1 MEEGTDNTST
11 LVTEMLGEG
20 NLSLTGKRWLLK
32 DADDR
37 QALAISQR
45 LNVPEILGRV
55 LSDRGLDVETAP
67 DFLDPKLKTQLP
79 DPLHLKDMDKAAE
92 RLADA
97 IQADENIAIFGDYD
111 VDGATSSAVLKR
123 FVQGAGGKVKVYIPD
138 RLEEGYGPNA
148 PALLKLQSEGATLVV
163 TVDCGQTSFE
173 PLAEAH
179 EAGLDVIVVDHH
191 QGEATLPHALAV
203 VNPNRMDENSPHGQ
217 MAAVGVAF
225 LLAVATN
232 AKLREAD
239 WYTAERKAPDLMA
252 LLDIVALGTVC
263 DVVPLAGVN
272 RALVSQGLKVM
283 ANRQNIGLKALAD
296 AAAITEAPSAYHLG
310 FVLGPRINAGG
321 RVGQSDLGTRLLTS
335 ENEGEATAIAKRLCD
350 LNTDRQEIEAAVLDD
365 ATAQVDQRLAGAEP
379 GPIVIV
385 IGEGWH
391 PGVIGIVA
399 SRLKDKYNRPACV
412 ISMMGDE
419 GSASGRSV
427 KGADLG
433 AAVIAARQS
442 GLLLKGGGH
451 AMAAGFSVA
460 RDKLEDLETFLAER
474 MVHDLGETPPPPGL
488 YIDAVTGVEG
498 ANYRLVKTLERLAP
512 FGVSNP
518 EPRFCIKNAKIVKAD
533 PVGKDQ
539 SHVRL
544 ILTGQNGEGKLTA
557 IAFRAF
563 DSDLGEALVKHGGK
577 PITLIGRLR
586 MNVWNGYESVQLMVD
601 DGVQGWGE
609 NNS

>member
-1 MEEGTDNTST
+1 MGKGQAS
-11 LVTEMLGEG
+11 VTHMLGEG
-20 NLSLTGKRWLLK
+20 KLSLTGKRWLLK
-32 DADDR
+32 DADER

-55 LSDRGLDVETAP
+55 LADRGLDVEQAP

-92 RLADA
+92 RLSKA
-97 IQADENIAIFGDYD
+97 IQNAENIAIFGDYD

-123 FVQGAGGKVKVYIPD
+123 FIQGAGGKVLVYIPD

-148 PALLKLQSEGATLVV
+148 PALLKLQKEGATLAI
-163 TVDCGQTSFE
+163 TVDCGQTSFDALGE
-173 PLAEAH
+173 VAD
-179 EAGLDVIVVDHH
+179 AGLDVIVIDHH
-191 QGEATLPHALAV
+191 QGEATLPKAVAV
-203 VNPNRMDENSPHGQ
+203 VNPNRMDETSPHGQ
-217 MAAVGVAF
+217 MAAVGVSF
-225 LLAVATN
+225 LFAVATN
-232 AKLREAD
+232 AKLRDAK
-239 WYTAERKAPDLMA
+239 WYTAERKAPNLMDV
-252 LLDIVALGTVC
+252 LDIVALGTVC

-283 ANRQNIGLKALAD
+283 ATRQNLGLKALAD
-296 AAAITEAPSAYHLG
+296 AAGITEAPSAYHLG

-321 RVGQSDLGTRLLTS
+321 RVGESNLGQRLLTTH
-335 ENEGEATAIAKRLCD
+335 NAGEATAIAQRLCD
-350 LNTDRQEIEAAVLDD
+350 LNTERQEIEAAVLDE
-365 ATAQVDQRLAGAEP
+365 ATQILESRLAGGEP

-385 IGEGWH
+385 VGEGWH

-399 SRLKDKYNRPACV
+399 SRLKEKYNRPACV
-412 ISMMGDE
+412 ISMLGDQ
-419 GSASGRSV
+419 GTASGRSI

-433 AAVIAARQS
+433 AAVISARQA
-442 GLLLKGGGH
+442 GILLKGGGH

-460 RDKLEDLETFLAER
+460 RDKLEELEKFLSKR
-474 MVHDLGETPPPPGL
+474 MVEDLGENPPPPGL

-533 PVGKDQ
+533 PVGADQ

-544 ILTGQNGEGKLTA
+544 ILTGEGGEGKLTA

-563 DSDLGEALVKHGGK
+563 DSDLGPALVKHGGK
-577 PITLIGRLR
+577 PFTLIGRLR

-601 DGVQGWGE
+601 DGIADW
-609 NNS
+609 S

>member
-1 MEEGTDNTST
+1 
-11 LVTEMLGEG
+11 MLGEG
-20 NLSLTGKRWLLK
+20 KLSLTGKRWLLK
-32 DADDR
+32 DADER

-55 LSDRGLDVETAP
+55 LADRGLDVEQAP

-92 RLADA
+92 RLSKA
-97 IQADENIAIFGDYD
+97 IQNAENIAIFGDYD

-123 FVQGAGGKVKVYIPD
+123 FIQGAGGKVLVYIPD

-148 PALLKLQSEGATLVV
+148 PALLKLQKEGATLAI
-163 TVDCGQTSFE
+163 TVDCGQTSFDALGE
-173 PLAEAH
+173 VAD
-179 EAGLDVIVVDHH
+179 AGLDVIVIDHH
-191 QGEATLPHALAV
+191 QGEATLPKAVAV
-203 VNPNRMDENSPHGQ
+203 VNPNRMDETSPHGQ
-217 MAAVGVAF
+217 MAAVGVSF
-225 LLAVATN
+225 LFAVATN
-232 AKLREAD
+232 AKLRDAK
-239 WYTAERKAPDLMA
+239 WYTAERKAPNLMDV
-252 LLDIVALGTVC
+252 LDIVALGTVC

-283 ANRQNIGLKALAD
+283 ATRQNLGLKALAD
-296 AAAITEAPSAYHLG
+296 AAGITEAPSAYHLG

-321 RVGQSDLGTRLLTS
+321 RVGESNLGQRLLTTH
-335 ENEGEATAIAKRLCD
+335 NAGEATAIAQRLCD
-350 LNTDRQEIEAAVLDD
+350 LNTERQEIEAAVLDE
-365 ATAQVDQRLAGAEP
+365 ATQILESRLAGGEP

-385 IGEGWH
+385 VGEGWH

-399 SRLKDKYNRPACV
+399 SRLKEKYNRPACV
-412 ISMMGDE
+412 ISMLGDQ
-419 GSASGRSV
+419 GTASGRSI

-433 AAVIAARQS
+433 AAVISARQA
-442 GLLLKGGGH
+442 GILLKGGGH

-460 RDKLEDLETFLAER
+460 RDKLEELEKFLSKR
-474 MVHDLGETPPPPGL
+474 MVEDLGENPPPPGL

-533 PVGKDQ
+533 PVGADQ

-544 ILTGQNGEGKLTA
+544 ILTGEGGEGKLTA

-563 DSDLGEALVKHGGK
+563 DSDLGPALVKHGGK
-577 PITLIGRLR
+577 PFTLIGRLR

-601 DGVQGWGE
+601 DGIADW
-609 NNS
+609 S

>member
-1 MEEGTDNTST
+1 MENGKTESLASITD
-11 LVTEMLGEG
+11 MLGDG
-20 NLSLTGKRWLLK
+20 HLSLTGKRWLLK
-32 DADDR
+32 SADER

-45 LNVPEILGRV
+45 LQVPEVLGRV
-55 LSDRGLDVETAP
+55 LADRGLDVENAL

-79 DPLHLKDMDKAAE
+79 DPLHLLDMDKASSRLFDAVQNAE
-92 RLADA
+92 
-97 IQADENIAIFGDYD
+97 NVAIFGDYD

-123 FVQGAGGKVKVYIPD
+123 FIQGAGGKVKVYIPD

-148 PALLKLQSEGATLVV
+148 PALLKLQSEGATLII

-173 PLAEAH
+173 PLKTVH
-179 EAGLDVIVVDHH
+179 DAGLDVIVVDHH
-191 QGEATLPHALAV
+191 QGEPTLPHAVSV
-203 VNPNRMDENSPHGQ
+203 VNPNRLDETSAHGQ

-225 LLAVATN
+225 LLAVATH
-232 AKLREAD
+232 AKLREAG
-239 WYTAERKAPDLMA
+239 WYTKERTAPDLMS

-263 DVVPLAGVN
+263 DVVPLVGVN

-283 ANRQNIGLKALAD
+283 ATRHNIGLKALAD
-296 AAAITEAPSAYHLG
+296 AAAITEAPTAYHLG

-321 RVGQSDLGTRLLTS
+321 RVGQSDLGTRLLTT
-335 ENEGEATAIAKRLCD
+335 ENVGEATAIAKRLCD
-350 LNTDRQEIEAAVLDD
+350 LNIERQEIEAAVLDE
-365 ATAQVDQRLAGAEP
+365 ATALVDNRLAGAEP
-379 GPIVIV
+379 GPLVV
-385 IGEGWH
+385 VVGEGWH

-399 SRLKDKYNRPACV
+399 SRIKEKYNRPTCV
-412 ISMMGDE
+412 ISMMGDQ

-451 AMAAGFSVA
+451 AMAAGFTVE
-460 RDKLEDLETFLAER
+460 REKLAELEAFLTAR

-488 YIDAVTGVEG
+488 YIDASTGVEG
-498 ANYRLVKTLERLAP
+498 ANFRLVKTLERLAP

-518 EPRFCIKNAKIVKAD
+518 EPRFCIKNAKIIKAD
-533 PVGKDQ
+533 PVGADQ

-544 ILTGQNGEGKLTA
+544 ILSGQGGEGKLTA

-563 DSDLGEALVKHGGK
+563 DSDLGPALVKHGGK
-577 PITLIGRLR
+577 PFTFVGRLR
-586 MNVWNGYESVQLMVD
+586 MNIWNGYESVQLMVD
-601 DGVQGWGE
+601 DAIAEWE
-609 NNS
+609 

>member
-1 MEEGTDNTST
+1 
-11 LVTEMLGEG
+11 MLGAG
-20 NLSLTGKRWLLK
+20 NLSLMGKRWLLK
-32 DADDR
+32 AADDR
-37 QALAISQR
+37 QALGISQS

-79 DPLHLKDMDKAAE
+79 DPMHLKDMDKAAS

-97 IQADENIAIFGDYD
+97 IQANENIAIFGDYD

-123 FVQGAGGKVKVYIPD
+123 FIQGSGGKVKIYIPD

-148 PALLKLQSEGATLVV
+148 PALLNLQKEGASLVV

-173 PLAEAH
+173 PLAEVF

-191 QGEATLPHALAV
+191 QGEATLPKAFAV
-203 VNPNRMDENSPHGQ
+203 VNPNRLDEASPHGQ

-225 LLAVATN
+225 LLAVATH
-232 AKLREAD
+232 AKLRDAA
-239 WYTAERKAPDLMA
+239 WYSDKRKAPNLMD
-252 LLDIVALGTVC
+252 LLDVVALGTVC
-263 DVVPLAGVN
+263 DVVPLSGVN
-272 RALVSQGLKVM
+272 RALVTQGLKVM
-283 ANRQNIGLKALAD
+283 ATRQNVGLTALAD

-310 FVLGPRINAGG
+310 FFLGPRINAGG
-321 RVGQSDLGTRLLTS
+321 RVGQSDLGARLLTT
-335 ENEGEATAIAKRLCD
+335 ENVGEATALAQRLCE
-350 LNTDRQEIEAAVLDD
+350 LNADRQEIEAAVLEE
-365 ATAQVDQRLAGAEP
+365 ATAQVEKRLGGDIP

-399 SRLKDKYNRPACV
+399 SRIKEKYNRPACV
-412 ISMMGDE
+412 ISMLGDT

-442 GLLLKGGGH
+442 GLLVKGGGH
-451 AMAAGFSVA
+451 AMAAGFTVE
-460 RDKLEDLETFLAER
+460 RDKLADLEDFLADR
-474 MVHDLGETPPPPGL
+474 MIQDLGETPPPPGL
-488 YIDAVTGVEG
+488 FIDAITGVEG

-533 PVGKDQ
+533 PVGADQ

-544 ILTGQNGEGKLTA
+544 ILTGQSGEGKLTA

-563 DSDLGEALVKHGGK
+563 DSDLGPALVQHAGK
-577 PITLIGRLR
+577 PFTLVGRLR

-601 DGVQGWGE
+601 DGIQGWD
-609 NNS
+609 